1 MESVCCSVYTDVS
14 QRVTN
19 ISQLSQS
26 SAALMIMSI
35 RTDDWR
41 THNSH
46 VIPPRGWHPLLA
58 RISMIFQNTA
68 KMSPGARVHSRCG
81 KVHPL
86 HTPPR
91 DTKPLGLVDDKDVTM
106 WLTGTWRRRLRWMRR
121 SRRWVW
127 GAQRRSCQSTVS
139 LHDLLHRST
148 VSSSNDTDDVLWFLP
163 VFVSI
168 LQHGKDVTVC
178 LE

>member
-35 RTDDWR
+35 RTDDWW

-68 KMSPGARVHSRCG
+68 KCHQELEFIPGAERYTLSIPPTRHQASGASWWQKGDRV
-81 KVHPL
+81 
-86 HTPPR
+86 
-91 DTKPLGLVDDKDVTM
+91 
-106 WLTGTWRRRLRWMRR
+106 TGTWRRRLRWMRR

-127 GAQRRSCQSTVS
+127 GAQSQSRQSTVS

-148 VSSSNDTDDVLWFLP
+148 VSSSNDTGDVLWFLP

-168 LQHGKDVTVC
+168 LQHGGDVTVC